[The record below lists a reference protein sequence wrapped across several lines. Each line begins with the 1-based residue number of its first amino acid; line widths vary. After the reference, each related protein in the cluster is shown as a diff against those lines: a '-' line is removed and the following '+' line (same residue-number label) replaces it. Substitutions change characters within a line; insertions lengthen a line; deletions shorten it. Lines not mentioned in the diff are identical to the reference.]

1 MAGTFALDISK
12 FVAKAKGNVSQVV
25 RGVVMEVGKRIV
37 DRSPVGD
44 GSLWKNP
51 PPKGYTGGR
60 FRANWQ
66 YGFSQAPS
74 GELSD
79 VDKSGQVSIARIVS
93 GVGGAPV
100 AGVHYLAN
108 NLPYAMRLETGWSKQ
123 APGGM
128 VGLVVAEFAGI
139 VDEKAGEVSK

>member
-1 MAGTFALDISK
+1 MGTFALDISK
-12 FVAKAKGNVSQVV
+12 HVAKAKGNVDKVV

-51 PPKGYTGGR
+51 PPKNYTGGR
-60 FRANWQ
+60 FRANWSH
-66 YGFSQAPS
+66 GFSVAPTA
-74 GELSD
+74 EFSD
-79 VDKSGQVSIARIVS
+79 IDKSGQVSIARIVG
-93 GVGGAPV
+93 GVGGSPV

-108 NLPYAMRLETGWSKQ
+108 NLPYAMRLETGWSRQ

-128 VGLVVAEFAGI
+128 VGLVVQEFAGI
-139 VDEKAGEVSK
+139 VDDKAREVDK